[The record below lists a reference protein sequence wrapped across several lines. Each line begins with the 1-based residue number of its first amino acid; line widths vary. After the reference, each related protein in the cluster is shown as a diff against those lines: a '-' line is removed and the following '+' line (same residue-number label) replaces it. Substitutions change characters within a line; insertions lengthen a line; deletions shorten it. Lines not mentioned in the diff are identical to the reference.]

1 MKGGGE
7 MESKNLIDKEGSLYA
22 MQAIPMKWQKLST
35 IVWQMYACFQK
46 ENTSTLDAA
55 ACKKGDIST
64 YSTICTV
71 GKRALNEI
79 GCT

>member
-35 IVWQMYACFQK
+35 IV
-46 ENTSTLDAA
+46 
-55 ACKKGDIST
+55 
-64 YSTICTV
+64 
-71 GKRALNEI
+71 
-79 GCT
+79 